1 MFTSKTNNMSRH
13 SKDEFDMFMSQLK
26 ETNTTLDFYCD
37 FDKINKNVES
47 ISIKLNQLN
56 YLIGRD
62 DIDDAIRRLW
72 NENKNVFSILEILI
86 AVRTSDKKKAIM
98 NDGSI
103 KLINTLLDDVEGVI
117 EYIHGTGLD
126 NVFKNKQIKNLV
138 DYVFGVETGLDS
150 NARKNR
156 SGHLMEEQVAS
167 IFDNANIVYRQEV
180 YSTEYPEL
188 SVLGEDKKRFDFVVE
203 TKRCKY
209 LVEVNFYSGGGSK
222 LNEVARA
229 YSELSP
235 KINTVEGFEF
245 VWITDGIGWNSARN
259 KLEEAFYAVLNI
271 YNLTTTEDFIKQVK
285 EELKDGKR

>member
-1 MFTSKTNNMSRH
+1 MSAH
-13 SKDEFDMFMSQLK
+13 TKEQFDSFMSQLK

-37 FDKINKNVES
+37 FEKINNNVEA

-56 YLIGRD
+56 YLIGRE
-62 DIDDAIRRLW
+62 DIDSAICRLW

-98 NDGSI
+98 SDGNVR
-103 KLINTLLDDVEGVI
+103 LINTLFDSAEGVI

-126 NVFKNKQIKNLV
+126 KVFRNKQINNLV
-138 DYVFGVETGLDS
+138 DYVFGVETGLDT

-156 SGHLMEEQVAS
+156 SGHLMEGQVAS

-203 TKRCKY
+203 TNRCKY
-209 LVEVNFYSGGGSK
+209 LMEVNFYSGGGSK

-235 KINTVEGFEF
+235 KINNVEGFEF
-245 VWITDGIGWNSARN
+245 VWITDGIGWKSARN
-259 KLEEAFYAVLNI
+259 KLEEAFYAIPNI
-271 YNLTTTEDFIKQVK
+271 YNLTTIYNFIKQVK
-285 EELKDGKR
+285 EEII

>member
-1 MFTSKTNNMSRH
+1 MSTH
-13 SKDEFDMFMSQLK
+13 TKEQFDMFMSQLK

-37 FDKINKNVES
+37 FEKINNNVES

-56 YLIGRD
+56 YLIGQVD
-62 DIDDAIRRLW
+62 MDAAIRRLW
-72 NENKNVFSILEILI
+72 DENKNVFSILEILI

-98 NDGSI
+98 ADGNV
-103 KLINTLLDDVEGVI
+103 KLINSLFDSVDGVI

-126 NVFKNKQIKNLV
+126 EVFRNKQIKNLV
-138 DYVFGVETGLDS
+138 DYVFGVETGLDT

-156 SGHLMEEQVAS
+156 SGHLMEGQVAS
-167 IFDNANIVYRQEV
+167 MLDNASITYRQEV

-203 TKRCKY
+203 TSRCKY
-209 LVEVNFYSGGGSK
+209 LMEVNFYSGGGSK

-235 KINTVEGFEF
+235 KINAVDGFEF
-245 VWITDGIGWNSARN
+245 VWITDGIGWKSAKN
-259 KLEEAFYAVLNI
+259 KLEEAFYAIPNI
-271 YNLTTTEDFIKQVK
+271 YNLTTIDEFIKQVK
-285 EELKDGKR
+285 EDTL